1 MTRKCILCG
10 QTTATVSYH
19 AFPKDVVLREK
30 WKEFCQ
36 SANIGEANF
45 VCHTNYLCSSHFLAE
60 DYLHPVGSVRNKL
73 KKHAV
78 PSVHHPILGRRNY
91 AQIVD
96 ADEDNCVSKHPKF
109 DDTGESEN
117 VDEEC
122 SSIRSVAIR
131 NMPLDEINDVEGGNE
146 IPAMTPPSHKYSTAE
161 SDEIPSMTPPSHRY
175 SAAES
180 DVRSNVSACGNLEDD
195 TITGTGISCK
205 ADGQNSFFQ
214 EPRYVGDIKSPH
226 LATPRRA
233 KRAVTLAKITIA
245 RQKSKI
251 LSLQQTTRRL

>member
-19 AFPKDVVLREK
+19 A
-30 WKEFCQ
+30 
-36 SANIGEANF
+36 
-45 VCHTNYLCSSHFLAE
+45 
-60 DYLHPVGSVRNKL
+60 
-73 KKHAV
+73 
-78 PSVHHPILGRRNY
+78 NY